1 MPRRSDTEPKSTN
14 RAAWLLQSRQMF
26 YCGRGEPWSATSLS
40 PCHGIKEGI
49 YVQALSASPWQQ
61 NGVCG
66 NDLVRIRL
74 INGDWRQRFS
84 GGGAYKVSLFFSPAG
99 VDFVNWD
106 LRRRELVGSW
116 HSVTTF
122 LRSWYILDTWSS
134 LKVAR
139 KTALSLLEIWIY
151 SNIWGDNVFN
161 LQVYF

>member
-74 INGDWRQRFS
+74 INGDWRQRFW
-84 GGGAYKVSLFFSPAG
+84 GGGEAYKVSFIPPCWG
-99 VDFVNWD
+99 R
-106 LRRRELVGSW
+106 LREEKAVGGKL
-116 HSVTTF
+116 TF
-122 LRSWYILDTWSS
+122 CDNFLGCETFWTPDHHWKSQGNINIFKHLRW
-134 LKVAR
+134 
-139 KTALSLLEIWIY
+139 
-151 SNIWGDNVFN
+151 
-161 LQVYF
+161 